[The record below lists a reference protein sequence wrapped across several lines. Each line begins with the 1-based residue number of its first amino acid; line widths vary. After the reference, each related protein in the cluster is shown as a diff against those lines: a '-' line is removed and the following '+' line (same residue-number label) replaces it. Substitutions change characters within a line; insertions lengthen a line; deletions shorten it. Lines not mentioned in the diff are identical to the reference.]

1 MKNRLEMIKKIETK
15 GSPEGKVKNYEKK
28 WKRPIW

>member
-15 GSPEGKVKNYEKK
+15 GSPEGKVRNYEKE
-28 WKRPIW
+28 